1 MTDPKIFLP
10 QMLAEGLFDF
20 SRQQNITMKEVY
32 DMVFEQILAV
42 ESLEINSVL
51 KEFFNSHTKE
61 YNESNTENAE
71 IYSENIWCAYGCS
84 LKDEKHYLNG

>member
-1 MTDPKIFLP
+1 
-10 QMLAEGLFDF
+10 MLAEGLFDF

-42 ESLEINSVL
+42 DSLEINNVL

-61 YNESNTENAE
+61 
-71 IYSENIWCAYGCS
+71 
-84 LKDEKHYLNG
+84 